1 MHCILLVIHIL
12 MYNFLCLHSDQ
23 TLASCRCVHAEYNNN
38 SALKTPIGPAVGV
51 LSCVY
56 WVAITIPT
64 LRKGIESQL
73 FTELGSSSR
82 FVSIPYGFMPI
93 TTMGGA
99 Y

>member
-1 MHCILLVIHIL
+1 

-56 WVAITIPT
+56 WVAIMIPT

-82 FVSIPYGFMPI
+82 FVLIPYGFMPI
-93 TTMGGA
+93 TTMGRA

>member
-1 MHCILLVIHIL
+1 

-23 TLASCRCVHAEYNNN
+23 TLVFCRCVHAEYNNN

-56 WVAITIPT
+56 WVYIMIPT
-64 LRKGIESQL
+64 LKKGIEIQL
-73 FTELGSSSR
+73 FTKFGSSSR
-82 FVSIPYGFMPI
+82 CALIPYGSMPI